1 MVTPWVSE
9 ENSESIFDCDGD
21 KITLCEPLVLINV
34 VEVSDRELSVDPELQ
49 ELEDR
54 GDEYLSNDDDDVNA
68 LFTID
73 GDDDKQIIK

>member
-1 MVTPWVSE
+1 MSE
-9 ENSESIFDCDGD
+9 ENSESIFGCDDD

-34 VEVSDRELSVDPELQ
+34 VGVTGSDRKLLVDPELQ
-49 ELEDR
+49 QLEDR
-54 GDEYLSNDDDDVNA
+54 GYEYLSNDDDDDVNA